1 MPRHSCKGCSKR
13 IQLVKANS
21 LQPDQVGRLLSYPGP
36 LGVATPCRVQLGGA
50 EKREQFNLL
59 VNLYQQELTRANNDV
74 QIFAQFLRN
83 KLVGEIQVVIRE
95 IGEEKGYSLV
105 IDSTTITYFTRT
117 NIVDITGEIVKLY
130 DQRQL
135 GK

>member
-1 MPRHSCKGCSKR
+1 M
-13 IQLVKANS
+13 
-21 LQPDQVGRLLSYPGP
+21 
-36 LGVATPCRVQLGGA
+36 
-50 EKREQFNLL
+50 
-59 VNLYQQELTRANNDV
+59 
-74 QIFAQFLRN
+74 
-83 KLVGEIQVVIRE
+83 GEIQVVIRE

-105 IDSTTITYFTRT
+105 FDSTTITYFTRT

>member
-1 MPRHSCKGCSKR
+1 M
-13 IQLVKANS
+13 
-21 LQPDQVGRLLSYPGP
+21 SYPGP
-36 LGVATPCRVQLGGA
+36 LGVATPCRVQSGDA

-59 VNLYQQELTRANNDV
+59 VNLYEQELTRANNDV